1 MAERVVAD
9 EVAKLGYLR
18 VTNGAA
24 MITDAKTGG
33 VLAMVGS
40 RDYYANDGG
49 NFNVTTANRQ
59 PGSSIKPITY
69 ATAFKLGY
77 SPGNILLDTQ
87 TSFKNA
93 WETYT
98 PVNYDGK
105 FHGPVSIRQSL
116 GSSYNIPAVKMLALV
131 GIENMVQTA
140 RDMGISTF
148 NDLSRFGLSLTLGGG
163 EVKMTDMMSAYGT
176 FANNGVRHNTTG
188 IAKVMDSNGVI
199 IEDSNETSGVKV
211 LSPGVAY
218 LINSV
223 LSDNAARTPAFG
235 PNSLLNIP
243 GHTVAVKTG
252 TTDLKRDNWTF
263 GYTPD
268 YVVGVWV
275 GNNNNTPMDQ
285 SLSSGVTGAAP
296 IWNKIMTELLKDQP
310 NVAFIRPNEVSEI
323 AVDGKRDLGILGISN
338 KSALTIVKK
347 KEKEGDI
354 EKDVVTFT
362 DPFSKQAETPKTR

>member
-1 MAERVVAD
+1 
-9 EVAKLGYLR
+9 
-18 VTNGAA
+18 
-24 MITDAKTGG
+24 
-33 VLAMVGS
+33 
-40 RDYYANDGG
+40 
-49 NFNVTTANRQ
+49 
-59 PGSSIKPITY
+59 
-69 ATAFKLGY
+69 
-77 SPGNILLDTQ
+77 
-87 TSFKNA
+87 
-93 WETYT
+93 
-98 PVNYDGK
+98 
-105 FHGPVSIRQSL
+105 
-116 GSSYNIPAVKMLALV
+116 MLALV

>member
-1 MAERVVAD
+1 
-9 EVAKLGYLR
+9 
-18 VTNGAA
+18 
-24 MITDAKTGG
+24 
-33 VLAMVGS
+33 
-40 RDYYANDGG
+40 
-49 NFNVTTANRQ
+49 
-59 PGSSIKPITY
+59 
-69 ATAFKLGY
+69 
-77 SPGNILLDTQ
+77 
-87 TSFKNA
+87 
-93 WETYT
+93 
-98 PVNYDGK
+98 
-105 FHGPVSIRQSL
+105 
-116 GSSYNIPAVKMLALV
+116 
-131 GIENMVQTA
+131 
-140 RDMGISTF
+140 
-148 NDLSRFGLSLTLGGG
+148 
-163 EVKMTDMMSAYGT
+163 MTDMMSAYGT